1 MKISKKIE
9 PIISGISASLVIGVL
24 AFLTL
29 RTSAGIWLMF
39 SFGATVFLV
48 FALYKLE
55 TAQPKN
61 IFFGHLVSVL
71 VGIIFNETIG
81 FSFYSL
87 GLSVGI
93 AVTLMIYLKVMHP
106 PAASNP
112 LVVLFTDVSF
122 EFILFPVIFGAIAII
137 IMSVFINKVVLKRKY
152 PNKKRFPK
160 KIKDKILFLF
170 FFAPET
176 FWNIKNNNGKENNK
190 TISKEKELVILILK
204 IYLKPLT
211 NFHCIPSCDHH
222 LLENKNI

>member
-1 MKISKKIE
+1 MKISKNIE
-9 PIISGISASLVIGVL
+9 PIVSGISAALVIGVL

-39 SFGATVFLV
+39 SFGATVFIV
-48 FALYKLE
+48 FVLYNLE

-87 GLSVGI
+87 GLSVGV
-93 AVTLMIYLKVMHP
+93 AVALMVYLKVMHP

-122 EFILFPVIFGAIAII
+122 DFILFPIITGAIVII
-137 IMSVFINKVVLKRKY
+137 LMSVLINKIILKRNY
-152 PNKKRFPK
+152 PTKWF
-160 KIKDKILFLF
+160 
-170 FFAPET
+170 
-176 FWNIKNNNGKENNK
+176 
-190 TISKEKELVILILK
+190 
-204 IYLKPLT
+204 
-211 NFHCIPSCDHH
+211 
-222 LLENKNI
+222 

>member
-1 MKISKKIE
+1 MKISKNIE
-9 PIISGISASLVIGVL
+9 PIVSGISAALVIGVL

-39 SFGATVFLV
+39 SFGATVFIV
-48 FALYKLE
+48 FVLYNLE

-87 GLSVGI
+87 GLSVGV
-93 AVTLMIYLKVMHP
+93 AVALMVYLKVMHP

-122 EFILFPVIFGAIAII
+122 DFILFPVIIGTIVII
-137 IMSVFINKVVLKRKY
+137 LMSVLINKIILKRNY
-152 PNKKRFPK
+152 PTKWF
-160 KIKDKILFLF
+160 
-170 FFAPET
+170 
-176 FWNIKNNNGKENNK
+176 
-190 TISKEKELVILILK
+190 
-204 IYLKPLT
+204 
-211 NFHCIPSCDHH
+211 
-222 LLENKNI
+222 